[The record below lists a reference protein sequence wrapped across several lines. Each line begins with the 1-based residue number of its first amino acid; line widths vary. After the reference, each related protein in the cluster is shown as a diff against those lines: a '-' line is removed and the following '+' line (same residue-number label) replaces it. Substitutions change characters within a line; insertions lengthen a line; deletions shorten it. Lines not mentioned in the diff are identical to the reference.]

1 MFFVGAELHG
11 VADWSPI
18 VPVLPSDVVSL
29 VVRAPAGQDALG
41 VRQKGRNRCEECEV
55 GDMLVHLTCPCCV
68 LKSFREI

>member
-1 MFFVGAELHG
+1 MIVVKPKLHG
-11 VADWSPI
+11 VADSSPI